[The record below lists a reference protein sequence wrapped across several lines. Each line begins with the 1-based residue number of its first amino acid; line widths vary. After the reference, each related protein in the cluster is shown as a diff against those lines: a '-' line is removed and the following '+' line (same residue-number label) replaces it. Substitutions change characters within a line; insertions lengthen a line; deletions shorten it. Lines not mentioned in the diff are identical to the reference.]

1 MRLNESIPLTQKE
14 ILDLMY
20 KNWTLMH
27 MQYNFEDHYWLQN
40 GVPIPFFNSPKDVSA
55 EIAKNLESEGLI
67 TGILDTGVCDRK
79 WHDITPKGIQ
89 TLGVFLSA

>member
-1 MRLNESIPLTQKE
+1 MKVPLTQKE

-20 KNWTLMH
+20 KDWTLMH

-40 GVPIPFFNSPKDVSA
+40 GVPIPFLNPPKDVST
-55 EIAKNLESEGLI
+55 EIAKRLENDGLI
-67 TGILDTGVCDRK
+67 TGILSTGVVDRK

-89 TLGVFLSA
+89 TLGLLLSA